1 MQDRI
6 RKALKG
12 NQEAVLSL
20 YDEHKDTV
28 GRLCYSL
35 LLEEKEADHATAYV
49 FKKVFEELVAGRI
62 PNETEFTRLTVRK
75 TVMHCKALAT
85 KKSNRSFRVPM
96 NSNFAATVYDPSKM
110 DLTGDMLQIILKN
123 LPTFHR
129 YIYVLNTVCEYS
141 VEQISRIFATTT
153 RIIENALD
161 SEQTNVEKIV
171 AIARRKREK
180 LPAYATQDFHSD
192 LLQIAVCMDVPASVD
207 ATVKLNV
214 QSLCEPI
221 LKAQRKKSN
230 IILGTTGI
238 VAVLLVILL
247 VVLSMGGGENPD
259 VDLDNA
265 DPNSTT
271 ASTEETTEPTD
282 GAGDD
287 VVASYYADI
296 EIEGYGTITV
306 ALDAEAA
313 PETVANFV
321 SLAQSG
327 FYDGLTFH
335 RIIDGFMMQ
344 GGDPKGDGTGGNTD
358 ADGNEINI
366 TGEFS
371 ANGFDNPLSHTA
383 GAISMARAD
392 DYNSASSQFF
402 IVHTSD
408 YTSSLDGLYACFGYV
423 TEGMDIVDAI
433 CTAAEPTDDNGSIAA
448 EDQPVITSITIREV
462 EQSEESEDADATDSI
477 DTTDG
482 TDAADTTDGT
492 DTAEDESND
501 STETTD
507 AADSTDAAA

>member
-20 YDEHKDTV
+20 YDDHKTGV
-28 GRLCYSL
+28 LSLCNAL
-35 LLEEKEADHATAYV
+35 LLEEKAADHAAAFI
-49 FKKVFEELVAGRI
+49 FKKVFEELVADRI
-62 PNETEFTRLTVRK
+62 PNEEEFTRLTIRK
-75 TVMHCKALAT
+75 TVMHCKALASQ
-85 KKSNRSFRVPM
+85 KSNRSFRVPR
-96 NSNFAATVYDPSKM
+96 NANFAATVYDPSKM
-110 DLTGDMLQIILKN
+110 DLTGDMPQIILKN

-129 YIYVLNTVCEYS
+129 FIYILNTVCEYS
-141 VEQISRIFATTT
+141 IDQISRIFATTT

-161 SEQTNVEKIV
+161 SEAANVDKIV
-171 AIARRKREK
+171 AIARRKRSD
-180 LPAYATQDFHSD
+180 LAAYTTQDFHTD
-192 LLQIAVCMDVPASVD
+192 LMQAAASTDVPTSVD
-207 ATVKLNV
+207 STVKLNI

-221 LKAQRKKSN
+221 QKAQRKKGN

-238 VAVLLVILL
+238 VALLIVIALI
-247 VVLSMGGGENPD
+247 VLSMGGNENPD

-265 DPNSTT
+265 DPTI
-271 ASTEETTEPTD
+271 ATEDTSDDATDATD
-282 GAGDD
+282 GTDED
-287 VVASYYADI
+287 IIASYYADI
-296 EIEGYGTITV
+296 EIQGYGTITV

-335 RIIDGFMMQ
+335 RIIDTFMMQ
-344 GGDPKGDGTGGNTD
+344 GGDPDGDGTGGNTD
-358 ADGNEINI
+358 ADGNKLTI

-383 GAISMARAD
+383 GAISMARGD

-433 CTAAEPTDDNGSIAA
+433 CSAADPDAENGMIEA
-448 EDQPVITSITIREV
+448 EDQPVIASITIRDM
-462 EQSEESEDADATDSI
+462 EQSDI
-477 DTTDG
+477 
-482 TDAADTTDGT
+482 
-492 DTAEDESND
+492 
-501 STETTD
+501 TD

>member
-20 YDEHKDTV
+20 YDNHKDTV
-28 GRLCYSL
+28 WSLCNAL
-35 LLEEKEADHATAYV
+35 LLEEKEADHATALI
-49 FKKVFEELVAGRI
+49 FKKVFEELLAGRI
-62 PNETEFTRLTVRK
+62 PNEEEFTRLTIRK
-75 TVMHCKALAT
+75 TVMHCKALAS

-96 NSNFAATVYDPSKM
+96 NSNFAATVYDPNNM
-110 DLTGDMLQIILKN
+110 DLAGDMPQIILKN
-123 LPTFHR
+123 LPAFHR
-129 YIYVLNTVCEYS
+129 FIYVLNTVCEYS
-141 VEQISRIFATTT
+141 VDQISRIFATTT

-161 SEQTNVEKIV
+161 SEASNVEKIV
-171 AIARRKREK
+171 AIARRKRSD
-180 LPAYATQDFHSD
+180 LPAYTTQDFHTD
-192 LLQIAVCMDVPASVD
+192 LMQAAASTDVSASVD
-207 ATVKLNV
+207 STVKLNI

-221 LKAQRKKSN
+221 QKAQRKKGN

-238 VAVLLVILL
+238 VALLIVIALI
-247 VVLSMGGGENPD
+247 VLSMGGSENPD
-259 VDLDNA
+259 VDMDNA
-265 DPNSTT
+265 DPTI
-271 ASTEETTEPTD
+271 ATEDTSDDATD
-282 GAGDD
+282 GTDENI
-287 VVASYYADI
+287 VASYYADI

-335 RIIDGFMMQ
+335 RIIDTFMMQ
-344 GGDPKGDGTGGNTD
+344 GGDPDGDGTGGNTD
-358 ADGNEINI
+358 ADGNKLTI

-408 YTSSLDGLYACFGYV
+408 YISSLDGLYACFGYV

-433 CTAAEPTDDNGSIAA
+433 CSAADPDAENGMIEA

-462 EQSEESEDADATDSI
+462 EEGTADS
-477 DTTDG
+477 
-482 TDAADTTDGT
+482 
-492 DTAEDESND
+492 D
-501 STETTD
+501 STDNTD

>member
-20 YDEHKDTV
+20 YDDHKTGV
-28 GRLCYSL
+28 LSLCNDL
-35 LLEEKEADHATAYV
+35 LLEEKEADHATALI
-49 FKKVFEELVAGRI
+49 FKKVFEELLAGRI
-62 PNETEFTRLTVRK
+62 PNEEEFTRLTIRK
-75 TVMHCKALAT
+75 TVMHCKALAS
-85 KKSNRSFRVPM
+85 KKSNRSFRVPG
-96 NSNFAATVYDPSKM
+96 NANFTATVYDPSKM
-110 DLTGDMLQIILKN
+110 DLTGDMQRIILKN
-123 LPTFHR
+123 LPTYHR
-129 YIYVLNTVCEYS
+129 YIYILNAVCDYS
-141 VEQISRIFATTT
+141 VDQISRIFATTT

-161 SEQTNVEKIV
+161 SEAANVEKIL
-171 AIARRKREK
+171 AIARRKRSD
-180 LPAYATQDFHSD
+180 LPAYTTQDFHTD
-192 LLQIAVCMDVPASVD
+192 LMQAAASTDVPASVD
-207 ATVKLNV
+207 STVKLNI

-221 LKAQRKKSN
+221 QKAQRKKGN

-238 VAVLLVILL
+238 VALLIVIALI
-247 VVLSMGGGENPD
+247 VLSMGGSENPD

-265 DPNSTT
+265 DLTI
-271 ASTEETTEPTD
+271 ATEDTSVDATDSTD
-282 GAGDD
+282 GTDENI
-287 VVASYYADI
+287 VASYYADI

-335 RIIDGFMMQ
+335 RIIDTFMMQ
-344 GGDPKGDGTGGNTD
+344 GGDPDGDGTGGNTD
-358 ADGNEINI
+358 ADGNKLTI

-408 YTSSLDGLYACFGYV
+408 YISSLDGLYACFGYV

-433 CTAAEPTDDNGSIAA
+433 CSAADPDAENGMIEA

-462 EQSEESEDADATDSI
+462 EEGTADS
-477 DTTDG
+477 
-482 TDAADTTDGT
+482 
-492 DTAEDESND
+492 D
-501 STETTD
+501 STDNTD